1 MPHRKTEPGEP
12 TQNSNVIV
20 LQPPRQAGSKAGLRE
35 GARGGR
41 PAVVQISSQSDS
53 MTHDGLDLLRGV
65 FAIEDGAARASLI
78 MLAQKLAS
86 HSPKR

>member
-1 MPHRKTEPGEP
+1 MPRRKTEPGEP

-20 LQPPRQAGSKAGLRE
+20 LQPP
-35 GARGGR
+35 GGR
-41 PAVVQISSQSDS
+41 AGKTGCAKATQGAPAVVQISTRSDS
-53 MTHDGLDLLRGV
+53 MTHDGLDLLRAF

-78 MLAQKLAS
+78 MLAQKLAA

>member
-20 LQPPRQAGSKAGLRE
+20 LQPPGRRAGKPGCAKAPE
-35 GARGGR
+35 GT
-41 PAVVQISSQSDS
+41 PAVVQISSQPHS
-53 MTHDGLDLLRGV
+53 MTHDGLDLLRAF